1 MTLTFKNGH
10 VGISVTD
17 VEATIE
23 WYTEKLDFVVE
34 QRFSAHN
41 HSFAFL
47 THEDVKLE
55 ILGGATSNETP
66 AITDIVASL
75 NPARLHHLCIA
86 VADLEATLEELRSR
100 GVNVIGESFDVEV
113 IGQRVAF
120 ITDNSGN
127 VIEITEPGTESW
139 GAAPDRAA

>member
-23 WYTEKLDFVVE
+23 WYTDKLDFVVE
-34 QRFSAHN
+34 QRFCVNN
-41 HSFAFL
+41 HMFAFL
-47 THEDVKLE
+47 THGDVKLE
-55 ILGGATSNETP
+55 ILGGATTNETP

-75 NPARLHHLCIA
+75 NPARLHHFCVA

-100 GVNVIGESFDVEV
+100 DVKVIVEPFDVVV

-127 VIEITEPGTESW
+127 VIEITEPTFRPLQ
-139 GAAPDRAA
+139 A

>member
-1 MTLTFKNGH
+1 MTLTLKNGH
-10 VGISVTD
+10 IGISVTD

-23 WYTEKLDFVVE
+23 WYTEKLDFVAE
-34 QRFSAHN
+34 QRFSVN
-41 HSFAFL
+41 NLSFAFL

-55 ILGGATSNETP
+55 ILGGATTNETP

-86 VADLEATLEELRSR
+86 VADLQATLEELRSR
-100 GVNVIGESFDVEV
+100 DVNVIGEPFDVAA

-127 VIEITEPGTESW
+127 VIEIAEPTFRPLQ
-139 GAAPDRAA
+139 A

>member
-1 MTLTFKNGH
+1 MTLTLKNGH

-23 WYTEKLDFVVE
+23 WYTDKLDFVVD
-34 QRFSAHN
+34 QRFSVHE
-41 HSFAFL
+41 HTFAFL
-47 THEDVKLE
+47 THGDVKLE
-55 ILGGATSNETP
+55 ILGGATTNETP

-75 NPARLHHLCIA
+75 NPARLHHFCIA
-86 VADLEATLEELRSR
+86 VADLEATLDQLRSR
-100 GVNVIGESFDVEV
+100 DVNVIGEPFDVAV

-127 VIEITEPGTESW
+127 VIEITEPGT
-139 GAAPDRAA
+139 

>member
-1 MTLTFKNGH
+1 MTLTLKNGH
-10 VGISVTD
+10 IGISVTD

-34 QRFSAHN
+34 QRFSVN
-41 HSFAFL
+41 NLSFAFL

-55 ILGGATSNETP
+55 ILGGATTNETP

-75 NPARLHHLCIA
+75 NPARLHHLCFA
-86 VADLEATLEELRSR
+86 VADLQATLEELRSR
-100 GVNVIGESFDVEV
+100 DVNVIGEPFDVAA

-120 ITDNSGN
+120 VTDNSGN
-127 VIEITEPGTESW
+127 VIEITEPTFRLLQ
-139 GAAPDRAA
+139 A

>member
-1 MTLTFKNGH
+1 MTLTLKNDH
-10 VGISVTD
+10 VGISVRD

-34 QRFSAHN
+34 QRFAVN
-41 HSFAFL
+41 ALSFAFMA
-47 THEDVKLE
+47 HEDVKLE
-55 ILGGATSNETP
+55 ILGGATTNETP

-75 NPARLHHLCIA
+75 DPARLHHFCIA
-86 VADLEATLEELRSR
+86 VSDLEATLEELRSR
-100 GVNVIGESFDVEV
+100 DVNVIGEPFDVAV

-127 VIEITEPGTESW
+127 IIEITEPGTGS
-139 GAAPDRAA
+139 

>member
-1 MTLTFKNGH
+1 MMTLTLKSDH

-17 VEATIE
+17 VDATIA
-23 WYTEKLDFVVE
+23 WYTDKLDFVVE
-34 QRFSAHN
+34 QRFSANN
-41 HSFAFL
+41 HTFAFL

-55 ILGGATSNETP
+55 ILGGAATNETP

-86 VADLEATLEELRSR
+86 VADLDATLEELRSR
-100 GVNVIGESFDVEV
+100 DVKVIGEPFDVAV
-113 IGQRVAF
+113 IGQRVGF

-127 VIEITEPGTESW
+127 VIEITEPGTW
-139 GAAPDRAA
+139 W